1 MDFSIFQQLGTA
13 FILASL
19 IGLEREQKS
28 QLAKYEGFG
37 GIRTF
42 ALIGLM
48 GALAYILSAYSVAFF
63 VVITAGLMALLIT
76 AYFLTARKVG
86 NLGATSEVAAILV
99 YIIGVLAAM
108 DLYVVATIIS
118 LAVLTI
124 LHFKDILHKWA
135 YHIQNKE
142 LVSTIQFMI
151 IAFVV
156 LPILPNVDYG
166 PYSFFNPQEVWLM
179 VVFISGISFASYV
192 AIKLVGEKKGI
203 ALTGFLGGFISS
215 TALAFSFSGES
226 KKNTKIVNPYALA
239 VIVASTAMF
248 FRVLLEVFVLNLE
261 LFKVLYIPILA
272 MGLTGIAS
280 AFYFWRKKDANVKS
294 LDKDVLDVK
303 SPFNIVP
310 ALKFALFFALILFVS
325 KFALAHMGNQGI
337 YLTSF
342 LSGFLDVD
350 AITLSMS
357 RAVAEGDLATE
368 AGTFA
373 ILIATMTNTLVKGV
387 IMFLF
392 GSRKVALKV
401 ISTFAVIMLVGF
413 VAMFLVI

>member
-19 IGLEREQKS
+19 IGLEREQRY
-28 QLAKYEGFG
+28 QIAKYEGFG

-48 GALAYILSAYSVAFF
+48 GALAYILSIYSVSFF
-63 VVITAGLMALLIT
+63 VVITAGFMALLIT
-76 AYFLTARKVG
+76 AYFLTARKDG
-86 NLGATSEVAAILV
+86 NFGVTSEVAAILV

-108 DLYVVATIIS
+108 DLYVVVTIVA

-124 LHFKDILHKWA
+124 LHFKDVLHKWA

-156 LPILPNVDYG
+156 LPILPSVDYG
-166 PYSFFNPQEVWLM
+166 PYGFFNPQEIWLM

-203 ALTGFLGGFISS
+203 ALTGFLAGFISS

-248 FRVLLEVFVLNLE
+248 FRVLLEVFVLNSE
-261 LFKVLYIPILA
+261 LFKVLYVPILA

-280 AFYFWRKKDANVKS
+280 AFYFWRKKDANVRS

-310 ALKFALFFALILFVS
+310 ALKFSLLFALILLVS
-325 KFALAHMGNQGI
+325 KFALVYMGNKGV
-337 YLTSF
+337 YLTSL
-342 LSGFLDVD
+342 LSGLLDVD

-357 RAVAEGDLATE
+357 RAVADGDLATE
-368 AGTFA
+368 VGTFA
-373 ILIATMTNTLVKGV
+373 ILIAAMTNTLVKGV

-392 GSRKVALKV
+392 GSRKVALRV